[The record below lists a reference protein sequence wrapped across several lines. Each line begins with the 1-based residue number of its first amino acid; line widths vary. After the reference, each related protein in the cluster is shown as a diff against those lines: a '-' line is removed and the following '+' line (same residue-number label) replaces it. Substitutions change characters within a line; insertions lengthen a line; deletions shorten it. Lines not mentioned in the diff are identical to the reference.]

1 MSAAKTDETAT
12 PAVTG
17 EIATVRDILNAQPKV
32 RIVIDQTGDESAPK
46 RAFVGVNGY
55 GFWIERGKPVDVPQ
69 AVVNVLRES
78 VKTLYRME
86 EDERGNKVMVGRDV
100 PAYPF
105 HILPMAA

>member
-1 MSAAKTDETAT
+1 MSAVKTD
-12 PAVTG
+12 AVAPEVTN
-17 EIATVRDILNAQPKV
+17 EDATVWDMLKSQPKV

-46 RAFVGVNGY
+46 RVFVGVQGV

-86 EDERGNKVMVGRDV
+86 EDERGNRVMVGRDV

-105 HILPMAA
+105 HTIPMVA

>member
-1 MSAAKTDETAT
+1 MSAAKTEIVA
-12 PAVTG
+12 PA
-17 EIATVRDILNAQPKV
+17 EANEAATVRNMLNAQPKV

-46 RAFVGVNGY
+46 RVFVGVNGY

-105 HILPMAA
+105 HTLPMAA

>member
-1 MSAAKTDETAT
+1 MSAAKTGSAA
-12 PAVTG
+12 PAETG
-17 EIATVRDILNAQPKV
+17 EIATVRAMLNAQPKV

-46 RAFVGVNGY
+46 RVFVGVNGY

-105 HILPMAA
+105 HTIPMAA

>member
-1 MSAAKTDETAT
+1 MSATKTEAAA
-12 PAVTG
+12 PAETG
-17 EIATVRDILNAQPKV
+17 EIATVWAMLKAQPKV

-46 RAFVGVNGY
+46 RVFVGVQGI

-105 HILPMAA
+105 HTLPMAA

>member
-1 MSAAKTDETAT
+1 MSAAKTEIVA
-12 PAVTG
+12 PAVAN
-17 EIATVRDILNAQPKV
+17 EAETVRDMLNAQPKV

-46 RAFVGVNGY
+46 RVFVGVNGY

-86 EDERGNKVMVGRDV
+86 EDERGNKVMMGRDV

>member
-1 MSAAKTDETAT
+1 MSAAKTEVVAQTVA
-12 PAVTG
+12 G
-17 EIATVRDILNAQPKV
+17 EADTVRSMLNAQPKV

-46 RAFVGVNGY
+46 RVFVGVNGY
-55 GFWIERGKPVDVPQ
+55 GFWIERGKPVDVPK